1 MPSHW
6 GFQPPWP
13 DAKAPSPINARA
25 EQVETSP
32 YFRHAFL
39 KRRALVPANGW
50 FEWRKTEAGDKQ
62 LYYITHADGELLMFA
77 GLWEPA
83 GDGRATAT
91 IITPPAMTTL
101 QSIHPRIPTVLA
113 PGCWE
118 SWMDPELT
126 DRERIRETAHPL
138 PSDALVA
145 YPVSKRVNRP
155 MNDNAALIEPEGG
168 VGEDPSP

>member
-1 MPSHW
+1 
-6 GFQPPWP
+6 
-13 DAKAPSPINARA
+13 
-25 EQVETSP
+25 
-32 YFRHAFL
+32 
-39 KRRALVPANGW
+39 
-50 FEWRKTEAGDKQ
+50 
-62 LYYITHADGELLMFA
+62 MFA

-91 IITPPAMTTL
+91 IITQPAVTTL

-126 DRERIRETAHPL
+126 DRERIRETARSL

-155 MNDNAALIEPEGG
+155 VNDDAAPIEPKVG
-168 VGEDPSP
+168 VGENPAP